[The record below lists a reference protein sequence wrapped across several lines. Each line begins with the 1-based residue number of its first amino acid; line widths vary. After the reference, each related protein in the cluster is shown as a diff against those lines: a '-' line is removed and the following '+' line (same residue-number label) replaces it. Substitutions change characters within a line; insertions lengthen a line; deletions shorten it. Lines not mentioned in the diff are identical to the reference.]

1 MGGRCLAFYIRG
13 SRIFV
18 WEGGGGR
25 SSVLTL
31 FVDILSPQY
40 IVVQRGLY
48 FDFARLWPLLI
59 VLKLY

>member
-1 MGGRCLAFYIRG
+1 MFSVLHSRFQDFRLGG
-13 SRIFV
+13 
-18 WEGGGGR
+18 WGGGR

>member
-1 MGGRCLAFYIRG
+1 MGGRFLAFHIRG

-18 WEGGGGR
+18 LEEGR

-31 FVDILSPQY
+31 FVDLLSPQY

-48 FDFARLWPLLI
+48 FDSARLWSLFG
-59 VLKLY
+59 VTQARR